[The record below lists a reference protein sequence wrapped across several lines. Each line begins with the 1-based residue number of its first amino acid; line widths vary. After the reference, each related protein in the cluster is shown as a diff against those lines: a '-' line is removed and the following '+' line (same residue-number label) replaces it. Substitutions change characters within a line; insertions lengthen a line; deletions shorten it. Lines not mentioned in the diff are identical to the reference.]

1 MNEFM
6 KNVHSYHSLIILY
19 DFLNVSFIFNKLR
32 DICLGG
38 EVSSVSV
45 VVLPPAV
52 LQWLAA
58 GQAAPGRCQT
68 RGWALAW
75 PRPGQC
81 VPGARSLYTRHSFL
95 PTFLPSEDDAQVY
108 AAAV

>member
-1 MNEFM
+1 M

-38 EVSSVSV
+38 DVSSVSV

-81 VPGARSLYTRHSFL
+81 VPGARSLHTHHS
-95 PTFLPSEDDAQVY
+95 FLPSEDDAQVY